1 MEEFNV
7 RSDSVDV
14 DEIMRQIRARIREK
28 RGADYT
34 EQELQQLA
42 QVKLERFIDPKGIRS
57 DLVQQFRRHVATSP
71 SLPNFAFDEQTL
83 YETHRGPVAAIRRLL
98 RPILKLFFNP
108 DRLTAALH
116 IQSQVNEQAQE
127 RLARQEAREALTY
140 EVIHNLTV
148 EVTRLGIETHNLKM
162 RVESL
167 SSRLDFSERRA
178 RSMEGLTP
186 ARPAPQRPPRQQQP
200 PPPATA
206 APVPGAP
213 ESAGPLETGGGRPD
227 APAGGEEA
235 GTGERRRRRRR
246 RRRRPGQT
254 LADRQAGAGTSG
266 ESSDEFSDQ
275 DRDQGDAEL
284 NADQAAERAD
294 NGWSDDDGPSADAGS
309 DNGGD
314 DGTSN
319 SSDPSD
325 SSGQ

>member
-1 MEEFNV
+1 MGEFNV

-57 DLVQQFRRHVATSP
+57 DLVQQFRRHAATSP
-71 SLPNFAFDEQTL
+71 PLPNFAFGEDTL

-186 ARPAPQRPPRQQQP
+186 ARSAQPQRPQPGRQ
-200 PPPATA
+200 PAATAPVA

-213 ESAGPLETGGGRPD
+213 ESTAPLNAPVGGRPD
-227 APAGGEEA
+227 APSGSEDASG
-235 GTGERRRRRRR
+235 GERRRRRRR

-254 LADRQAGAGTSG
+254 LADRQASSESSG
-266 ESSDEFSDQ
+266 EAGADM
-275 DRDQGDAEL
+275 DRDQSVD
-284 NADQAAERAD
+284 RAD
-294 NGWSDDDGPSADAGS
+294 DGWSDEGGDAAESGDDRGGDSNDAGQS
-309 DNGGD
+309 DD
-314 DGTSN
+314 TS
-319 SSDPSD
+319 D
-325 SSGQ
+325 Q

>member
-1 MEEFNV
+1 MGEFNV

-71 SLPNFAFDEQTL
+71 SLPNIAFGEDTL
-83 YETHRGPVAAIRRLL
+83 YETHRGPVAAIRKLL

-186 ARPAPQRPPRQQQP
+186 ARSAQPQRPQPSRQ
-200 PPPATA
+200 PAPTA
-206 APVPGAP
+206 PAAAAVPGAP
-213 ESAGPLETGGGRPD
+213 ESAGPLNASSGGRPD
-227 APAGGEEA
+227 APAGSEDG
-235 GTGERRRRRRR
+235 GNGERRRRRRR

-254 LADRQAGAGTSG
+254 LADRQAS
-266 ESSDEFSDQ
+266 ESSSQSGADQ
-275 DRDQGDAEL
+275 DQSVD
-284 NADQAAERAD
+284 RAD
-294 NGWSDDDGPSADAGS
+294 DGWSDEGGDAAETGDDRGGDSIDAGPS
-309 DNGGD
+309 D
-314 DGTSN
+314 D
-319 SSDPSD
+319 SSD
-325 SSGQ
+325 Q

>member
-1 MEEFNV
+1 MGEFNV

-14 DEIMRQIRARIREK
+14 DDIMRQIRARIREK

-57 DLVQQFRRHVATSP
+57 DLVQQFRRHAATSP
-71 SLPNFAFDEQTL
+71 ALPNFAFGEDTL
-83 YETHRGPVAAIRRLL
+83 YETHRGPVAALRKLL
-98 RPILKLFFNP
+98 RPLLKLFFNP
-108 DRLTAALH
+108 DRLTSALH

-186 ARPAPQRPPRQQQP
+186 ARPAQQRSSSGRPPAGAA
-200 PPPATA
+200 PAAT
-206 APVPGAP
+206 PVPGTP
-213 ESAGPLETGGGRPD
+213 ESAGPLDEPAGGRPD
-227 APAGGEEA
+227 AAGSDEG
-235 GTGERRRRRRR
+235 GNGERRRRRRR

-254 LADRQAGAGTSG
+254 LADRQSSSESGDEAPDRNGA
-266 ESSDEFSDQ
+266 DADQ
-275 DRDQGDAEL
+275 DQP
-284 NADQAAERAD
+284 ADRQD
-294 NGWSDDDGPSADAGS
+294 NGWSGDGADSAEAGDDRGDDSNDDGPS
-309 DNGGD
+309 
-314 DGTSN
+314 GT
-319 SSDPSD
+319 SD
-325 SSGQ
+325 SSRQ

>member
-1 MEEFNV
+1 MGEFNV

-14 DEIMRQIRARIREK
+14 DDIMRQIRARIREK

-57 DLVQQFRRHVATSP
+57 DLVQQFRRHAATSP
-71 SLPNFAFDEQTL
+71 SLPNFAFGEDTL
-83 YETHRGPVAAIRRLL
+83 YETHRGLVATFRKLL

-108 DRLTAALH
+108 DRLTSALH

-186 ARPAPQRPPRQQQP
+186 ARPPQPQRPSSGR
-200 PPPATA
+200 PPAGTPA
-206 APVPGAP
+206 AVQPAAGTPDAPGPVGAP
-213 ESAGPLETGGGRPD
+213 AGGRPD
-227 APAGGEEA
+227 APGGSEEA
-235 GTGERRRRRRR
+235 GGERRRRRRR

-254 LADRQAGAGTSG
+254 LADREASADQSGA
-266 ESSDEFSDQ
+266 DDAQDQ
-275 DRDQGDAEL
+275 DQSGDG
-284 NADQAAERAD
+284 AD
-294 NGWSDDDGPSADAGS
+294 NGWSDAGAETAADDDRGGPSSDDGPSDTS
-309 DNGGD
+309 D
-314 DGTSN
+314 
-319 SSDPSD
+319 SSDPTD
-325 SSGQ
+325 Q